1 MWTIVNDRLMEAD
14 TPVLPVESRAVSY
27 GDGCFETLRSYAG
40 RFLSWSAHM
49 DRLRGAMA
57 YLGMPVTG
65 FPDVDALREK
75 TVHLLRKNDLVDKDA
90 VVRLQVWRE
99 GGRGYKT
106 DPAAA
111 VSWAVQTGALP
122 VSPAAIKLAT
132 VPTCRIPASAVDPRF
147 KLSNGINY
155 IRAAR
160 EAAAQGADDALMR
173 TVDGWISE
181 TTIANIFWV
190 SGNIVY
196 TPSEACDLLPGI
208 TREILIRLIRDEGAF
223 RLESGTY
230 KMDKLAEAEAVWV
243 CNSLREMVPVAAV
256 GDRVF
261 NPDHAVIVQL
271 QQAFDEYKTRNLQ

>member
-40 RFLSWSAHM
+40 RFLDWRAHAA
-49 DRLRGAMA
+49 RLHGAMA

-65 FPDVDALREK
+65 LPEVDALREK

-99 GGRGYKT
+99 GGRGYNT

-122 VSPAAIKLAT
+122 EFTDVVKLAL

-190 SGNIVY
+190 EGNTIY

-223 RLESGTY
+223 RLDSGAYT
-230 KMDKLAEAEAVWV
+230 MAELAEAEAVWV
-243 CNSLREMVPVAAV
+243 CNSLREMVPAVAV
-256 GDRVF
+256 GGRVF
-261 NPDHAVIVQL
+261 NPEHAVIRKL
-271 QQAFDEYKTRNLQ
+271 QNAFEEYKKRNLQ